1 MDANTGHAS
10 GILMA
15 CVDALRTGGA
25 PAPLTLVFRP
35 HSKRGEYTFA
45 DFNTHGEIVEITKAD
60 SKKMQRL
67 AQEGKKI
74 SAIRKE
80 DFPALSYWDVYV
92 EVYGSGKRSALGV
105 KRMITTRIE
114 AVAASKS
121 KNERMA
127 IAEELQELVWHLYD
141 NHKLNQTKLAKIRAA
156 LAE

>member
-1 MDANTGHAS
+1 ME
-10 GILMA
+10 
-15 CVDALRTGGA
+15 V
-25 PAPLTLVFRP
+25 
-35 HSKRGEYTFA
+35 
-45 DFNTHGEIVEITKAD
+45 TKAD

-80 DFPALSYWDVYV
+80 DFPKLSYWDVYV
-92 EVYGSGKRSALGV
+92 EVYGAGKRSALGV

-121 KNERMA
+121 KKERMA

-141 NHKLNQTKLAKIRAA
+141 NHKLNQAKLAKIRAI
-156 LAE
+156 LTE